1 MDLDMHYRWAISDPR
16 DRLTIHIENLRD
28 GERLFDAALA
38 LRRQPLT
45 AKNLAR
51 MMVSFPFM
59 TLKVIGAI
67 YLEALRLW
75 LKRVPFHPHTKAKEA
90 PSAVTEQP

>member
-1 MDLDMHYRWAISDPR
+1 MHYRWAISDPR

-38 LRRQPLT
+38 LRREPLT

-75 LKRVPFHPHTKAKEA
+75 LKKVPFHPHTKLKEA